1 MKIIPQFIILTIIV
15 VSLISLMRLR
25 KNILTNYIINK
36 NYENYSSFKL
46 DHNLSPT
53 QYKTTVNF
61 KPRYKNNNLSN
72 MLFLII
78 NMDKNKDR
86 WNTINESFKQLQSNL
101 KNKLNINY
109 IRVPG
114 IDGRKMSNNQEVYQI
129 LSPRPFLRGQQF
141 ICKEFNQH
149 WIYDGSIGKSFPGLN
164 LNGHYGTKGLTLS
177 NLKAFDIILKKYP
190 FYKWYIILED
200 DAIINKDSINKIN
213 QIISHIDLS
222 IQVILIDNRGKGGA
236 AGIIYRKDVIRKI
249 IKHMHPLSK
258 FSIENESKIS
268 GKTNL
273 WDWKLWTFLD
283 YFNIK
288 YQVIPILKNGQFPST
303 IDLK

>member
-1 MKIIPQFIILTIIV
+1 
-15 VSLISLMRLR
+15 
-25 KNILTNYIINK
+25 
-36 NYENYSSFKL
+36 
-46 DHNLSPT
+46 
-53 QYKTTVNF
+53 
-61 KPRYKNNNLSN
+61 

-78 NMDKNKDR
+78 NMNKNKDR
-86 WNTINESFKQLQSNL
+86 WNTINHSFKQLQSNL

-109 IRVPG
+109 IQVPG
-114 IDGRKMSNNQEVYQI
+114 IDGRRMTNNRQVRQI
-129 LSPRPFLRGQQF
+129 LFPNPTLMGHQF

-149 WIYDGSIGKSFPGLN
+149 WIYDGSIEKSFPGLN
-164 LNGHYGTKGLTLS
+164 LKGHYGTKGLTLS
-177 NLKAFDIILKKYP
+177 NLKAFDIILKKYS

-213 QIISHIDLS
+213 QTILQIDPTIQII
-222 IQVILIDNRGKGGA
+222 VIDNRGKGGT
-236 AGIIYRKDVIRKI
+236 AGIIYHKDVIWKV

-288 YQVIPILKNGQFPST
+288 YQVIPILKNGQFSST
-303 IDLK
+303 INLK